1 MSSTM
6 ANEIARK
13 LRKTMTSQEVK
24 LWVKLRDLRALGH
37 HFRRQSPILT
47 YIVDFEC
54 RRSRVIV
61 EVDGTQHG
69 FDMNR
74 ERDLMRDANLRG
86 AVYRV
91 LRFSNAEID
100 RELDG
105 VMETIASAL
114 KADPTRLSAA
124 RFATLPFGE
133 G

>member
-1 MSSTM
+1 M

-13 LRKTMTSQEVK
+13 LRKTLTPQEVK
-24 LWVKLRDLRALGH
+24 LWVRLRELCALGH

-54 RRSRVIV
+54 RRSQVIV

-69 FDMNR
+69 FDANR
-74 ERDLMRDANLRG
+74 ERDHMRDEKLRAAG
-86 AVYRV
+86 YKVF
-91 LRFSNAEID
+91 RFSNPEID
-100 RELDG
+100 RELDA

>member
-1 MSSTM
+1 M

-13 LRKTMTSQEVK
+13 LRKTMTPQEVK
-24 LWVKLRDLRALGH
+24 LWVRLRELRALGH

-69 FDMNR
+69 FDANR
-74 ERDLMRDANLRG
+74 ERDLVRDEAPQRAG
-86 AVYRV
+86 YKV
-91 LRFSNAEID
+91 LRFANPEID
-100 RELDG
+100 REPEA
-105 VMETIASAL
+105 VMETILSAL
-114 KADPTRLSAA
+114 TSADPTRRADARHPPLS
-124 RFATLPFGE
+124 GE